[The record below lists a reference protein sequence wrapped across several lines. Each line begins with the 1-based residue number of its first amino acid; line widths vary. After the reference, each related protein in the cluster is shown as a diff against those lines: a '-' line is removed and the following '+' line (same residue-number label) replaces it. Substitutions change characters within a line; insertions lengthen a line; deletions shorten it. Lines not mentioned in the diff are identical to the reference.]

1 MLISDLHSGTWEMM
15 KCVADSLHL
24 GLTQSTKASSPMPSP
39 TAYNLGTVSNLEGTR
54 LLILYNY

>member
-1 MLISDLHSGTWEMM
+1 MM

-24 GLTQSTKASSPMPSP
+24 GLTQTKASSPMPSP

>member
-1 MLISDLHSGTWEMM
+1 MM